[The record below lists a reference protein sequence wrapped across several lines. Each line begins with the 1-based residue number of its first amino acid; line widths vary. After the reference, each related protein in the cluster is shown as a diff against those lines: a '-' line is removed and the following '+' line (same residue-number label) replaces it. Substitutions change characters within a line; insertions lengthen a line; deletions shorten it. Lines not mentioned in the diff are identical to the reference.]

1 MSIQKSYNRLA
12 LQGLD
17 FDDMDFVET
26 FNLDPKVAYTPQ
38 INFEML
44 NHVYDKSVR
53 NFMSKGMTEATAKRE
68 AGRLRAE
75 AKAEIQ
81 KLLK

>member
-1 MSIQKSYNRLA
+1 MTIEKSYNRLA

-17 FDDMDFVET
+17 FDDMDFVKT

-44 NHVYDKSVR
+44 NNVYEKNVS
-53 NFMSKGMTEATAKRE
+53 NFINKGMSMKQAKTE
-68 AGRLRAE
+68 AGRLRAD
-75 AKAEIQ
+75 AKSEIQ

>member
-1 MSIQKSYNRLA
+1 MVKKSYNRLA

-26 FNLDPKVAYTPQ
+26 FNLDPSVAYTPK
-38 INFEML
+38 INFAML
-44 NHVYDKSVR
+44 DNVYEKNVQ
-53 NFMSKGMTEATAKRE
+53 NFINDGMKEGRAKTE

-75 AKAEIQ
+75 AKSEILY
-81 KLLK
+81 LLK